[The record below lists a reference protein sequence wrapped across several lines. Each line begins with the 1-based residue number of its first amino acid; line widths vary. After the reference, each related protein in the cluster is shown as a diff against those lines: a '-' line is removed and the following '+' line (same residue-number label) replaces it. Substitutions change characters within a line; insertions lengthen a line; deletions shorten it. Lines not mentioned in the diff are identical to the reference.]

1 MKEQLEQESAQ
12 IDEQLKQ
19 KRKEMMKKKR
29 E

>member
-19 KRKEMMKKKR
+19 KRKDMMKKKR